1 MKKIINGKRY
11 DTATAT
17 RLAHYESSVPVGDF
31 DWFEEDLY
39 RKKSG
44 EFFIHGQGNAASR
57 YSRPAA
63 TGGSAGG
70 EGIIPLT
77 YEQAAAWGE
86 AHMDAGQYEAVF
98 GEVSEDGGKT
108 VLSLSVSSAA
118 SDTARRNAAQAGIT
132 LSAYIERLIMGQPAN
147 PPEAAGKG

>member
-86 AHMDAGQYEAVF
+86 AHMDAG
-98 GEVSEDGGKT
+98 ST
-108 VLSLSVSSAA
+108 RRCSAR
-118 SDTARRNAAQAGIT
+118 SPRTGARRCSRCRSRPPPQTPPGAT
-132 LSAYIERLIMGQPAN
+132 PPRPA
-147 PPEAAGKG
+147 